1 MQTNSWIYTNFSL
14 FLYKPKPIMAQ
25 NTNLKHYWE
34 NKPKMLPSV
43 SIDCVIFG
51 FHDNQLKIL
60 LLKYKNT
67 NHYALPGG
75 FINMEEDLEDAAQRV
90 LEDRTGLRNIY
101 LEQFH
106 VFGSKNRRNDTTHQ
120 EIMAECGIVLKPNH
134 FLLNRFISI
143 GYFALIDFSK
153 ANPSPDDF
161 TDSCKWY
168 DLDKIPPLMFD
179 HNQIFKK
186 ALETLRSGLDEKLI
200 GFNLLP
206 ETFTINELQNLY
218 ETILGENLIRSNFQ
232 RKILGLGI
240 LERIE
245 KKMTGAANKAP
256 YLYRFIGQI
265 ENS

>member
-1 MQTNSWIYTNFSL
+1 MICPNNSL
-14 FLYKPKPIMAQ
+14 FLYKSKPVMPK

-43 SIDCVIFG
+43 SIDCVILG
-51 FHDNQLKIL
+51 FHKNQLKIL

-67 NHYALPGG
+67 SYYALPGG
-75 FINMEEDLEDAAQRV
+75 FISTEEDLEDAAQRV
-90 LEDRTGLRNIY
+90 LEERTGLRDIY

-106 VFGSKNRRNDTTHQ
+106 VFGSKKRRNDAIHL
-120 EIMAECGIVLKPNH
+120 EIMAECGITLKPNH
-134 FLLNRFISI
+134 FLLNRFVSI
-143 GYFALIDFSK
+143 GYYALIDFSK

-161 TDSCKWY
+161 SDSCDWY
-168 DLDKIPPLMFD
+168 DLDKVPSLMFD
-179 HNQIFKK
+179 HNQIFQK
-186 ALETLRSGLDEKLI
+186 ALETLRSGLDKKLI

-206 ETFTINELQNLY
+206 KMFTMNELQSLY

-232 RKILGLGI
+232 RKILALGI

-256 YLYRFIGQI
+256 YLYRFIG
-265 ENS
+265 

>member
-1 MQTNSWIYTNFSL
+1 MTE
-14 FLYKPKPIMAQ
+14 KP
-25 NTNLKHYWE
+25 NLKDYWK

-43 SIDCVIFG
+43 SIDCVILG
-51 FHDNQLKIL
+51 FHDSQLKIL

-67 NHYALPGG
+67 DYYALPGG

-90 LEDRTGLRNIY
+90 LDERTGLRDIY

-106 VFGSKNRRNDTTHQ
+106 VFGSKNRQNDVIHQ
-120 EIMAECGIVLKPNH
+120 DIMAESGIVLKPTH

-143 GYFALIDFSK
+143 GYYALIDFSK

-161 TDSCKWY
+161 SDSCEWY
-168 DLDKIPPLMFD
+168 DLDKLPSLMFD
-179 HNQIFKK
+179 HNQIFEK

-218 ETILGENLIRSNFQ
+218 ETILGEKLIRSNFQ

-256 YLYRFIGQI
+256 YLYRFLG
-265 ENS
+265 